1 MNTLLYCLARLV
13 IATLQALPLRVV
25 ARLSRAGGALAWW
38 LDARHRRV
46 ALNNLNRCFSAEK
59 SRAEIRALAKENFRR
74 VGESY
79 GCAVKTAGMSDSA
92 LKGVLEVTGA
102 EKACQP
108 LPGQE
113 PPRSCIMA
121 IGHFGNFELYARCDG
136 FAPGFQLA
144 TTYRALGQ
152 PALNRLMQ
160 SLREKSGC
168 LYFERRTEGGALRA
182 ALNQGG
188 IVLGLLADQHA
199 GEKGMRL
206 PFFGH
211 DCSTSPAPAILAMR
225 YGCRIFPAICYRTAL
240 ARWRIDFGEEIPTQ
254 DNGEPRST
262 ESIMLDI
269 NRAFEAAIR
278 RDPANWFWV
287 HKRWKPGKWKTP
299 KPFLPVP
306 EVEIEE
312 SAAGDKRR
320 SE

>member
-1 MNTLLYCLARLV
+1 MNTLLYCLARLL

-25 ARLSRAGGALAWW
+25 ARLSRAGGAVAWW

-46 ALNNLNRCFSAEK
+46 ALTNLNLCFAAEK
-59 SRAEIRALAKENFRR
+59 SPAEIRALAKENFRR
-74 VGESY
+74 LGESY
-79 GCAVKTAGMSDSA
+79 GCAVKTASMSDSD
-92 LKGVLEVTGA
+92 LERVIEVTGA
-102 EKACQP
+102 EKVCRP
-108 LPGQE
+108 RPGVK
-113 PPRSCIMA
+113 PPRSCVMA
-121 IGHFGNFELYARCDG
+121 IGHFGNFELYARCAR
-136 FAPGFQLA
+136 FAPGFQFA
-144 TTYRALGQ
+144 TTYRALRQ

-168 LYFERRTEGGALRA
+168 LYFERRTDGGELRR

-199 GEKGMRL
+199 GDKGLRL

-211 DCSTSPAPAILAMR
+211 DCSTSPAPAVLALR
-225 YGCRIFPAICYRTAL
+225 YGCRIFPAICHRTAL
-240 ARWRIDFGEEIPTQ
+240 ARWRVDVGDEILSR

-262 ESIMLDI
+262 EAIMLEV

-299 KPFLPVP
+299 KPSLGVP
-306 EVEIEE
+306 GDELEE
-312 SAAGDKRR
+312 PAAGEKRR
-320 SE
+320 